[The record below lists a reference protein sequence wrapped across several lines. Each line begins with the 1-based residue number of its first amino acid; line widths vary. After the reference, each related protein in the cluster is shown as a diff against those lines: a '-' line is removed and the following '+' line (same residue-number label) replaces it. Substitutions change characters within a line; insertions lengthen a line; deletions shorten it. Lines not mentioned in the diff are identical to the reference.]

1 MNPNKSTF
9 NIFNY
14 NPALKDISGLSAT
27 IKFLFYYLP
36 FLVLFTLS
44 GCASTSDNDK
54 ALLENEENQTLSDPR
69 DPFEVVNRPFWTFT
83 WDYVDKYIAKPATN
97 LYTSYT
103 PPFLRTGLYN
113 MALNLNEPASIINNA
128 LQLKFTDAAKS
139 TGRFV
144 LNSTIGLLGFY
155 DPASDFDWSGE
166 QEEFGEVLGTYGIG
180 DGPYLV
186 IPGLGPSSLREEVGD
201 YVDGLYWPMAV
212 INFWPNIARLG
223 VLALEKR
230 AAVRDQEQLVLESAD
245 PYEFIKNAYFQNM
258 NYRLYDGNPP
268 IIINEAQ
275 EAEIDALLEKFEDL
289 D

>member
-1 MNPNKSTF
+1 V
-9 NIFNY
+9 
-14 NPALKDISGLSAT
+14 IST
-27 IKFLFYYLP
+27 IKSLFY
-36 FLVLFTLS
+36 FLSFCILSFLS
-44 GCASTSDNDK
+44 GCASTSDSDVATEK
-54 ALLENEENQTLSDPR
+54 AEIVHELSDSR

-83 WDYVDKYIAKPATN
+83 WDYVDKYVAKPTTDI
-97 LYTSYT
+97 YTSYT
-103 PPFLRTGLYN
+103 PQFLRSGLHN

-128 LQLKFTDAAKS
+128 LQLKFVDAAKS

-144 LNSTIGLLGFY
+144 LNSTIGLFGFY

-166 QEEFGEVLGTYGIG
+166 QEEFGEVLGAYGIG

-186 IPGLGPSSLREEVGD
+186 IPGLGPSSVREEVGD

-223 VLALEKR
+223 ILALEKR

-245 PYEFIKNAYFQNM
+245 PYAFIKNAYFQNM
-258 NYRLYDGNPP
+258 NYRLYDGDPP

-275 EAEIDALLEKFEDL
+275 EAEIDALLEEFD
-289 D
+289 DFD